1 MIHNDKRQ
9 NKRKYKINWK
19 IIQSV
24 LSVICTVVTIYL
36 TIANNHSSKKV
47 EQSKRSVARTENKI
61 KKKEQ
66 TILKNSMSQAA
77 HFGAVI
83 IGQGPEGDH
92 LKVTVRYDNSSGLPI
107 RNVYLILLPED
118 KSLESNERVSDDKI
132 WHMNSVNTDSNN
144 LIYNVKGVTSQNMR
158 FHYYVA
164 LIFTDPFGKHWKN
177 DNKGL
182 KEYKTEEYVNNLDN
196 LGIEKNKEYT
206 GGTPIN

>member
-1 MIHNDKRQ
+1 MHFSALFTCKIH
-9 NKRKYKINWK
+9 
-19 IIQSV
+19 
-24 LSVICTVVTIYL
+24 
-36 TIANNHSSKKV
+36 
-47 EQSKRSVARTENKI
+47 
-61 KKKEQ
+61 
-66 TILKNSMSQAA
+66 
-77 HFGAVI
+77 
-83 IGQGPEGDH
+83 
-92 LKVTVRYDNSSGLPI
+92 
-107 RNVYLILLPED
+107 LILLPED

-182 KEYKTEEYVNNLDN
+182 KEYKTEEYINNLDN
-196 LGIEKNKEYT
+196 LGIERNKEYT